1 MALTKREVTTA
12 AIVRITVLTAGRSAA
27 VQLPST
33 SDALQRITPPLT
45 IAAIAVIGWDILFL
59 FANNKTKEVCA
70 PQIKYKI

>member
-1 MALTKREVTTA
+1 MVAVKSRKSV
-12 AIVRITVLTAGRSAA
+12 INVGRSVL
-27 VQLPST
+27 VQPLIT